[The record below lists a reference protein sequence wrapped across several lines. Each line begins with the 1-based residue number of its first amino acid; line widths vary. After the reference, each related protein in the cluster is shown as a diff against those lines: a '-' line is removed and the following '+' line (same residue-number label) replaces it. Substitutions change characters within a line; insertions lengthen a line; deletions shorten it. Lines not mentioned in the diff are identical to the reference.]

1 MLDYEYI
8 FATELHKKLKPRIKG
23 KIYVCITKHNELSVK
38 INNLNLEY
46 EYLSENKFS
55 DMVLNGYS
63 TTLSYSLFAIPN
75 VAGEPTDHIISF
87 SSLLLILMPPNC
99 GKISFLIR

>member
-8 FATELHKKLKPRIKG
+8 FATDLHKKLKPRIKG
-23 KIYVCITKHNELSVK
+23 KIYVCITKYNELSVK

-63 TTLSYSLFAIPN
+63 TDDAMQEIMQDYQQFVYEKLFW
-75 VAGEPTDHIISF
+75 
-87 SSLLLILMPPNC
+87 
-99 GKISFLIR
+99 

>member
-1 MLDYEYI
+1 MLDYQYI

-23 KIYVCITKHNELSVK
+23 K

-63 TTLSYSLFAIPN
+63 TNDAMYDVMNDYNAYVYNQIFWQRLRGFDSNVEPLFFFSFEYSDKFLSI
-75 VAGEPTDHIISF
+75 V
-87 SSLLLILMPPNC
+87 
-99 GKISFLIR
+99 IRNIRR

>member
-23 KIYVCITKHNELSVK
+23 KIYVCITKYNELSVK

-63 TTLSYSLFAIPN
+63 TDDAMWEVMQDYQQFVYEKLFW
-75 VAGEPTDHIISF
+75 
-87 SSLLLILMPPNC
+87 
-99 GKISFLIR
+99 

>member
-8 FATELHKKLKPRIKG
+8 FATDLHKKLKPRIKG
-23 KIYVCITKHNELSVK
+23 KIYVCITKYNELSVK

-63 TTLSYSLFAIPN
+63 TDDAMQEVMQDYQQFVYEKLFW
-75 VAGEPTDHIISF
+75 
-87 SSLLLILMPPNC
+87 
-99 GKISFLIR
+99 

>member
-1 MLDYEYI
+1 MLNYEYI

-23 KIYVCITKHNELSVK
+23 KIYVCITKYNELSVK

-63 TTLSYSLFAIPN
+63 TDDAMWEVMQDYQQFVYEKLFW
-75 VAGEPTDHIISF
+75 
-87 SSLLLILMPPNC
+87 
-99 GKISFLIR
+99 

>member
-23 KIYVCITKHNELSVK
+23 KIYVCITKYNELSVK

-55 DMVLNGYS
+55 DMILNGYS
-63 TTLSYSLFAIPN
+63 TEDALYDVMNDYNDYVYNQIFW
-75 VAGEPTDHIISF
+75 
-87 SSLLLILMPPNC
+87 
-99 GKISFLIR
+99 

>member
-1 MLDYEYI
+1 MLNYEYI
-8 FATELHKKLKPRIKG
+8 FATELYKKLKPRIKG
-23 KIYVCITKHNELSVK
+23 EIYVCITKYNELSVK

-63 TTLSYSLFAIPN
+63 TDDAMWEVMQDYQQFVYEKLFW
-75 VAGEPTDHIISF
+75 
-87 SSLLLILMPPNC
+87 
-99 GKISFLIR
+99 

>member
-23 KIYVCITKHNELSVK
+23 KIYVCITKYNELSVK

-63 TTLSYSLFAIPN
+63 TEDAMWEVMQDYQQFVYEKLFW
-75 VAGEPTDHIISF
+75 
-87 SSLLLILMPPNC
+87 
-99 GKISFLIR
+99 

>member
-8 FATELHKKLKPRIKG
+8 FATELHKKLKHRIKG
-23 KIYVCITKHNELSVK
+23 KIYVCITKYNELNVK

-63 TTLSYSLFAIPN
+63 TNDAMYDVMNDYNAYVYNQIFW
-75 VAGEPTDHIISF
+75 
-87 SSLLLILMPPNC
+87 
-99 GKISFLIR
+99 

>member
-38 INNLNLEY
+38 INNLDLSY
-46 EYLSENKFS
+46 EYLSENRFS
-55 DMVLNGYS
+55 DMILNGYS
-63 TTLSYSLFAIPN
+63 TDDAMWEVMQDYQQFVHEKLFW
-75 VAGEPTDHIISF
+75 
-87 SSLLLILMPPNC
+87 
-99 GKISFLIR
+99 

>member
-23 KIYVCITKHNELSVK
+23 K

-63 TTLSYSLFAIPN
+63 TNDAMYDVMNDYNAYVYNQIFW
-75 VAGEPTDHIISF
+75 
-87 SSLLLILMPPNC
+87 
-99 GKISFLIR
+99 

>member
-1 MLDYEYI
+1 MLDYEHI
-8 FATELHKKLKPRIKG
+8 FATELHKKLKHRIKG
-23 KIYVCITKHNELSVK
+23 KIYVCITKYNELSVK

-63 TTLSYSLFAIPN
+63 TDDAMWEVMQDYQQFVYEKLFW
-75 VAGEPTDHIISF
+75 
-87 SSLLLILMPPNC
+87 
-99 GKISFLIR
+99 